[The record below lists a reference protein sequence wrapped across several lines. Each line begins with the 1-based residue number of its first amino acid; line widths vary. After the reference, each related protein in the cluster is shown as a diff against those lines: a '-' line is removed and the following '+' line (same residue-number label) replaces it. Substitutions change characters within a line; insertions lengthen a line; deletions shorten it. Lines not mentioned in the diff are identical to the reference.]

1 MQRYFVDRSQ
11 MADGCVY
18 ITGDDVKHIRSV
30 LRMRP
35 GDDIFVSCGDEWE
48 YTCEITGITADMITA
63 RITDAQKPAKE
74 LASHIALFQ
83 CLPKGDKMELII
95 QKAVELGV
103 HEIVP
108 VSSRRCV
115 VRLDERRSVSKIVR
129 WNSISESAAKQSR
142 RLIVP
147 EVHSVVS
154 FRDALKY
161 SSGYDVRLIPYEN
174 EKGIAHTRELLSS
187 IRSGQSVAVLI
198 GPEGGFETGEVEEAV
213 AAGFVPVTLGH
224 RILRTETAGMAA
236 LAILMYLLERD

>member
-1 MQRYFVDRSQ
+1 MQRYFIDRSQ

-35 GDDIFVSCGDEWE
+35 GDVLFVSCGDEWE
-48 YTCEITGITADMITA
+48 YTCEITAIAADMVTA

-95 QKAVELGV
+95 QKAVELGAY
-103 HEIVP
+103 EIVP

-115 VRLDERRSVSKIVR
+115 VKLDARRSVSKTVR
-129 WNSISESAAKQSR
+129 WNSISESAARQSR

-147 EVHSVVS
+147 EVHGTVS
-154 FRDALKY
+154 FSEALQLAA
-161 SSGYDVRLIPYEN
+161 GYDVCLIPYEN
-174 EKGIAHTRELLSS
+174 EQGIDRTREILSS
-187 IRSGQSVAVLI
+187 VRSGQSVAVLI
-198 GPEGGFETGEVEEAV
+198 GPEGGFETEEVQQAAE
-213 AAGFVPVTLGH
+213 AGFVPVTLGH

-236 LAILMYLLERD
+236 LSILMYLLEE

>member
-1 MQRYFVDRSQ
+1 MQRFFIDRSQ
-11 MADGCVY
+11 MSDGCVH
-18 ITGDDVKHIRSV
+18 ITGEDVKHIRSV

-35 GDDIFVSCGDEWE
+35 GGTILVSCGDEWE
-48 YTCEITGITADMITA
+48 YTCEICAVSPSEVTA

-95 QKAVELGV
+95 QKAVELGAYQ
-103 HEIVP
+103 IVP

-115 VRLDERRSVSKIVR
+115 VKMDERRSVAKTAR

-147 EVHSVVS
+147 EVLPAAGFSE
-154 FRDALKY
+154 ALEMARQ
-161 SSGYDVRLIPYEN
+161 YDVRLIPYEN
-174 EKGIAHTRELLSS
+174 EQGIAHTREVLSS

-198 GPEGGFETGEVEEAV
+198 GPEGGFETEEVQAAS

-224 RILRTETAGMAA
+224 RILRTETAGLAA
-236 LAILMYLLERD
+236 LSVLMYLLEE